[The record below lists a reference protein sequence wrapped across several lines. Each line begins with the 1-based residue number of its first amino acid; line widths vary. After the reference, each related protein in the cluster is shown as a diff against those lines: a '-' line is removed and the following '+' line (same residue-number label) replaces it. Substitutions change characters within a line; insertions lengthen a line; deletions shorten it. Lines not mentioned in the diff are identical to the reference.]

1 MSGSARQRS
10 TPSRRQRSAHRA
22 LRGAGVVLAR
32 ILLNRRAAIT
42 ALAIGATGC
51 PIAPPLSDPIVF
63 DSAPFLF
70 ADGVDP
76 SVDEDVIL
84 DLATNERQTFTVD
97 VYDWEAGDTLT
108 YRWTLVSDD
117 LQGSLGNGELRDPSP
132 IGDAFAYRVPPTVI
146 DTCGVLLGRDGDTLT
161 LELEITDEIPEAQR
175 FDPAAD
181 AYRLTLSWQVRASG
195 ECP

>member
-1 MSGSARQRS
+1 MSDLACQPSPAPRRERS
-10 TPSRRQRSAHRA
+10 THGARRDSRAR
-22 LRGAGVVLAR
+22 LAR
-32 ILLNRRAAIT
+32 ILLYRNL
-42 ALAIGATGC
+42 LAGLLAPLVAGC
-51 PIAPPLSDPIVF
+51 PIAPPLTDPVVF

-70 ADGVDP
+70 PDGVDP
-76 SVDEDVIL
+76 AVDEDVIL
-84 DLATNERQTFTVD
+84 DLATRERQTFTVD
-97 VYDWEAGDTLT
+97 VYDWDGDDVLT

-132 IGDAFAYRVPPTVI
+132 IGDAFAFRVPPTVI

-181 AYRLTLSWQVRASG
+181 AYRLSLSWRVRASG